1 MRTVLLGLALAACAP
16 MTPEQQAQ
24 FNRGVDTIIRAR
36 QPQALAPIAPQGFYK
51 GDVVSGFN
59 RICYYDRV
67 GSTEAVTIHAT
78 QLCPLNLP

>member
-1 MRTVLLGLALAACAP
+1 
-16 MTPEQQAQ
+16 MTREQNAQ

-36 QPQALAPIAPQGFYK
+36 QPQAVYPNTRPLGFYK
-51 GDVVSGFN
+51 GDAVSGFN

-67 GSTEAVTIHAT
+67 GSVEAVTVPAT